1 MKRKLIS
8 AVALILCATMLLF
21 CGCKSKKNTDDS
33 TSPTESGA
41 AVDAI
46 TDESTEPSTEGTT
59 EPEKKESTPDAI
71 KKVTDSTKKPGKV
84 NTTTPAV
91 KKDEWKK
98 AGKYTC
104 GKNLAAGEYYI
115 KPDSKNCSVIL
126 TDGKHFGKDEIVEF
140 DVLPFGLFVTMKPGY
155 TLEVKN
161 GKFIAAS
168 AVEKMGGKNG
178 VYEIGTYRV
187 GIDIPAGEHLL
198 GNADG
203 VELMVLS
210 TTDYFD
216 EDGEN
221 GYIVYYDLQYID
233 LSVADSAENL
243 GKDKVIELASG
254 RYIEFAGLKLV
265 PYVEPKPTE
274 PSSETSS
281 ESSSETS
288 SESGSDKDKD
298 KDNDADTPKNN
309 EAGDNNVGDNKN

>member
-21 CGCKSKKNTDDS
+21 CGCKSKKNNDDS
-33 TSPTESGA
+33 TSPSESGA

-126 TDGKHFGKDEIVEF
+126 TDGKHFGKDEIVKF

-216 EDGEN
+216 EDGETLTVF
-221 GYIVYYDLQYID
+221 GPIPHMSLFKRV
-233 LSVADSAENL
+233 SA
-243 GKDKVIELASG
+243 
-254 RYIEFAGLKLV
+254 
-265 PYVEPKPTE
+265 
-274 PSSETSS
+274 
-281 ESSSETS
+281 
-288 SESGSDKDKD
+288 
-298 KDNDADTPKNN
+298 
-309 EAGDNNVGDNKN
+309 

>member
-21 CGCKSKKNTDDS
+21 CGCKSKKNNDDS
-33 TSPTESGA
+33 TSPSESGA

-71 KKVTDSTKKPGKV
+71 KKVTNNTKKPGKV

-140 DVLPFGLFVTMKPGY
+140 EVLPFGLFVTMKPGY

-161 GKFIAAS
+161 GKFIVAS
-168 AVEKMGGKNG
+168 AVEKMSGKNG

-216 EDGEN
+216 EDGETLTVF
-221 GYIVYYDLQYID
+221 GPHP
-233 LSVADSAENL
+233 A
-243 GKDKVIELASG
+243 
-254 RYIEFAGLKLV
+254 
-265 PYVEPKPTE
+265 YV
-274 PSSETSS
+274 SL
-281 ESSSETS
+281 
-288 SESGSDKDKD
+288 
-298 KDNDADTPKNN
+298 
-309 EAGDNNVGDNKN
+309 